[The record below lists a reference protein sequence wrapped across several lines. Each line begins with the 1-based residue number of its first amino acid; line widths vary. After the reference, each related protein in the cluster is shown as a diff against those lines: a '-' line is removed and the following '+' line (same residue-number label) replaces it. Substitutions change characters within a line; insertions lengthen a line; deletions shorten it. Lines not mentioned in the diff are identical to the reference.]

1 MLNIK
6 WNTSLQLNNV
16 MARENPCKPFFD
28 PKLHCYDQGKNCKQ
42 VLLRGLGFVMA
53 MLDHAH
59 RARQMLFSYY
69 RLFELYKARRH
80 GCPTNKQNSS
90 MPSV

>member
-1 MLNIK
+1 
-6 WNTSLQLNNV
+6 
-16 MARENPCKPFFD
+16 
-28 PKLHCYDQGKNCKQ
+28 
-42 VLLRGLGFVMA
+42 MA